1 MTWLTLP
8 TVYFD
13 DGTNPTMEMCREF
26 IDLSE
31 EIIRNGG
38 VVAVHCKAGL
48 GRTGTLI
55 GAYLI
60 YKYGF
65 TASEVIGFMRL
76 MRPGTCVGPQQ
87 HFMYE
92 NQMIW
97 YQWGVVD
104 RYAAEHPTI
113 LTKAVERPITP
124 PTDDEHLAVPSTS
137 RHPAR
142 LATPRQATPHQP
154 GAVGTH
160 GHPHI
165 VPMTVPGQPRKTP
178 GAKTRHAVAAPEVAD
193 VLNDDVFIDQSPGSP
208 KSKPASPVKG
218 RLPGGLLKREASA
231 TPSAAEKD
239 EEMPLAV
246 DEVVIVPQ
254 RRSAAPEEA
263 QPSAYVVSASGIR
276 EITPPTLLD
285 SHGDRLNTGSSS
297 SAATVTAGP
306 LQTTSL
312 HNSASSSKLNS
323 PIRPSRIAKANRSP
337 QPRPLTTISDNR
349 QVDKIPALAF
359 NNENEH
365 DGQIARSR
373 SSSTVGKA
381 SVLEDVLPTPGNIGH
396 MNNGSSGDR
405 YNLRTAKSKESL
417 VAVSPPSKL
426 PKRPTGKRRA
436 AAVSAAKTATNLG
449 VGHPG
454 TQAVQTR
461 RSASGN
467 SARANA
473 GARQPQTRRNASN
486 TAQKQATVEAG
497 SGPVRSS
504 KSGRRRRSSTED
516 IA

>member
-1 MTWLTLP
+1 
-8 TVYFD
+8 
-13 DGTNPTMEMCREF
+13 MEMCREF

-31 EIIRNGG
+31 EIIRDGG

-104 RYAAEHPTI
+104 RYVAEHPTI
-113 LTKAVERPITP
+113 LSKAVERPITP
-124 PTDDEHLAVPSTS
+124 PTDDEHLAVPSSS

-142 LATPRQATPHQP
+142 LATPHQQATPHHP
-154 GAVGTH
+154 GTTGAH

-208 KSKPASPVKG
+208 KSKTASPVKG
-218 RLPGGLLKREASA
+218 RLPGGLTKREASA

-246 DEVVIVPQ
+246 DEVVIIPH
-254 RRSAAPEEA
+254 RRSAAPEEP
-263 QPSAYVVSASGIR
+263 QPSAYVVNASGIR
-276 EITPPTLLD
+276 EITPPALLD
-285 SHGDRLNTGSSS
+285 SHVPHAS
-297 SAATVTAGP
+297 
-306 LQTTSL
+306 TSK
-312 HNSASSSKLNS
+312 ANS

-349 QVDKIPALAF
+349 QIDKIPALAF
-359 NNENEH
+359 NDENEH
-365 DGQIARSR
+365 AGQRARSR

-381 SVLEDVLPTPGNIGH
+381 SVLEDVLPTPGNTGA
-396 MNNGSSGDR
+396 GLAGLSSSGER

-417 VAVSPPSKL
+417 LAASPPSKL
-426 PKRPTGKRRA
+426 PKRAPGRRKA
-436 AAVSAAKTATNLG
+436 AAVSAAKTANSLG

-454 TQAVQTR
+454 SQAVQTR
-461 RSASGN
+461 RTASGN
-467 SARANA
+467 SNAN
-473 GARQPQTRRNASN
+473 GTARQAPQTRRNASN
-486 TAQKQATVEAG
+486 SAAAAAQKAAAAAEAG
-497 SGPVRSS
+497 PGPVRSS
-504 KSGRRRRSSTED
+504 KGGRRRRSSTED